1 MLNAVWVSK
10 GSVESRMLINLAGV
24 YGKAGKVYDRASFI
38 RVLLTACSSL
48 FRSVEVSCQII
59 K

>member
-1 MLNAVWVSK
+1 
-10 GSVESRMLINLAGV
+10 MLINLAGV